1 MIDTIL
7 IALIAPPNWTI
18 IGQVL
23 VFLLVLGVLVVF
35 HEFGHFVF
43 AKRFGVRVSDFAVGF
58 GPTLWSVKR
67 GETTYRLNLLPL
79 GGYCKMVGEDEA
91 DDHSAD
97 PGNFQHKP
105 LWQRFVIIIAGP
117 VFNLLLASLIF
128 TFIATVIGEP
138 GARTNIVAQVQ
149 PNTPAARAGFR
160 PGDEIETLNGQAF
173 ASGDEIVNYIHARPN
188 QTIDVGLLRDGE
200 IVHLDVKTTTQ
211 VFGGKTVGIFGFLP
225 KTQMIRVGLLEGAA
239 YGLGHVFVTIDLE
252 AKGLVEAVLRHDAT
266 GVSGPV
272 GIARFFISAENSGW
286 YTALDLTALI
296 SVLLGFFNLLPVP
309 ALDGGRL
316 LFLSVEAVR
325 GRPVDP
331 EKEGLV
337 HLTGF
342 AVLMV
347 LIAFITYRDIVMW
360 VNGKGGL

>member
-1 MIDTIL
+1 M
-7 IALIAPPNWTI
+7 IALITALNWTT
-18 IGQVL
+18 IGQTA
-23 VFLLVLGVLVVF
+23 VFLLVLGVLIVF

-67 GETTYRLNLLPL
+67 GDTAYRLNLLPL

-105 LWQRFVIIIAGP
+105 LWQRFVIIVAGP
-117 VFNLLLASLIF
+117 VFNLLLAATAF
-128 TFIATVIGEP
+128 AYIATAIGTPGPPTNVIG
-138 GARTNIVAQVQ
+138 QVQ
-149 PNTPAARAGFR
+149 PDTPAARAGFR
-160 PGDEIETLNGQAF
+160 PGDVIETLNGQAF
-173 ASGDEIVNYIHARPN
+173 ASGSDIVNYIYARPN
-188 QTIDVGLLRDGE
+188 QMIDVGLLRDGE
-200 IVHLDVKTTTQ
+200 IVHLEVTTMAQ
-211 VFGGKTVGIFGFLP
+211 MQGGKEVGKFGFSP
-225 KTQMIRVGLLEGAA
+225 KAQMNRVGVLEGAG
-239 YGLGHVFVTIDLE
+239 YGITTVFTTIAVQAVGLTE
-252 AKGLVEAVLRHDAT
+252 ALIHHDAS
-266 GVSGPV
+266 VLAGPV
-272 GIARFFISAENSGW
+272 GIAHVFISAENAGW
-286 YTALDLTALI
+286 YWALSLAAMI

-316 LFLSVEAVR
+316 VFLLVEAIR

>member
-1 MIDTIL
+1 ML
-7 IALIAPPNWTI
+7 ALIASPNWTTI
-18 IGQVL
+18 FQALI
-23 VFLLVLGVLVVF
+23 FLLVLGVLVIF
-35 HEFGHFVF
+35 HEFGHFIF

-58 GPTLWSVKR
+58 GPTLWSVTR

-97 PGNFQHKP
+97 PGNFQHHS
-105 LWQRFVIIIAGP
+105 LLQRLVIIFAGP
-117 VFNLLLASLIF
+117 VFNLLLAA
-128 TFIATVIGEP
+128 IAFAYIAIVVGTP
-138 GARTNIVAQVQ
+138 GPRTNIVAEVQ

-188 QTIDVGLLRDGE
+188 QTIDVGLLRDNA
-200 IVHLDVKTTTQ
+200 IVHLPVKTTTQ
-211 VFGGKTVGIFGFLP
+211 VQGGKTVGIFGFIPRTEMNRVDVLRGAVYGV
-225 KTQMIRVGLLEGAA
+225 TTVFTTIAVQAVGL
-239 YGLGHVFVTIDLE
+239 TE
-252 AKGLVEAVLRHDAT
+252 ALLHHDAS
-266 GVSGPV
+266 VLSGPV
-272 GIARFFISAENSGW
+272 GIAHIFISAESAGW
-286 YTALDLTALI
+286 YWALNLAATI
-296 SVLLGFFNLLPVP
+296 SVLLGFFNLLPIP

-316 LFLSVEAVR
+316 VFLLVEAVR

-342 AVLMV
+342 AVLMALV
-347 LIAFITYRDIVMW
+347 AFITYRDIVMW
-360 VNGKGGL
+360 VNGRGGL